1 MIWLNRII
9 IYIYIR
15 HFLES
20 LYYIHKYYSIGTQI
34 NKQETFQVIISNAIF
49 LSEKRKKITEVQ
61 VQITIFGVS
70 MSTCD
75 VFIDNIMPLYQ
86 LVRNFQVSNVIRSI
100 MLDHQFIFLS
110 LALCTFFCTLH
121 QAEITILCIEIG
133 ISITNVYLQSFF
145 GWREK

>member
-1 MIWLNRII
+1 
-9 IYIYIR
+9 
-15 HFLES
+15 
-20 LYYIHKYYSIGTQI
+20 
-34 NKQETFQVIISNAIF
+34 
-49 LSEKRKKITEVQ
+49 
-61 VQITIFGVS
+61 

-145 GWREK
+145 GWREKYFTYSTFQIQNFSSVSKYVIPFLLRCSIRENKKFSSSFFF

>member
-1 MIWLNRII
+1 
-9 IYIYIR
+9 
-15 HFLES
+15 
-20 LYYIHKYYSIGTQI
+20 
-34 NKQETFQVIISNAIF
+34 
-49 LSEKRKKITEVQ
+49 
-61 VQITIFGVS
+61 

-121 QAEITILCIEIG
+121 QAEITIFCIEIG

-145 GWREK
+145 GWREKQFTHSTFQIQNFSSVSKYVILFLLRCSLRENKKFSSSFFLLNRQKFLIY